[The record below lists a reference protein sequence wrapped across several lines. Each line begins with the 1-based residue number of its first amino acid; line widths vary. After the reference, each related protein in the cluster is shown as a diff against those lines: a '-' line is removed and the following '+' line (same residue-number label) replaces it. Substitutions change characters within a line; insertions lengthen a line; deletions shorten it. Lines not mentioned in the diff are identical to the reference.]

1 MRAMGTGTYR
11 RWLLVVFL
19 LAVSVRLFEFDR
31 SGLRANPLSSE
42 PSEEVY
48 IAQAIAA
55 GQGFVTPVRP
65 PNAYVD
71 DPSAYSAPGYPY
83 FLAALIR
90 VAHAVGANPP
100 LPYSTAIVTNA
111 FLGAAAVALLASA
124 AGHAA
129 GTGSFW
135 AAALLGSA
143 WPTLIRGSV
152 RLWDTAFTLLG
163 ITFAIWLGATS
174 TRPAPHLGICLL
186 WGIACGALTLV
197 NPILAPLLCVAI
209 AARVGLSLRDRR
221 IVRSLAVVG
230 LAGMLCVAPW
240 MVRNALVFKRIIPI
254 RNTFGYAMWVGN
266 LPGSD
271 GTVDTIYRHSPFD
284 NREEATRLAAMG
296 EDKYMQMRSRQAM
309 RIVRENPR
317 GFLLRTRDRIALYWL
332 GNWRKPTRLFRFV
345 FPMPFGFNLLKSL
358 LNLLLLAGALA
369 GTFFWAP
376 RRGSLVCWFA
386 IGLLPMPFYV
396 THVSPHYR
404 VYVDPVLIALAA
416 GLASTGNILAT
427 MRTERRGRRPSTS

>member
-1 MRAMGTGTYR
+1 MRTGRYR
-11 RWLLVVFL
+11 HWLLVVFL
-19 LAVSVRLFEFDR
+19 MAASVRLFEFDR
-31 SGLRANPLSSE
+31 SGLRANPLNNE

-55 GQGFVTPVRP
+55 GKGFVTPVRP
-65 PNAYVD
+65 RNVYVD

-90 VAHAVGANPP
+90 VARAVGWNPA
-100 LPYSTAIVTNA
+100 LPYTAAIVTNA
-111 FLGAAAVALLASA
+111 LLGAVAVALLASA

-129 GTGSFW
+129 GAASFW

-163 ITFAIWLGATS
+163 TAFAVWLGATS
-174 TRPAPHLGICLL
+174 TRSAPHAGICLL
-186 WGIACGALTLV
+186 WGIGCGALTLV
-197 NPILAPLLCVAI
+197 NPILAPVLCIAI
-209 AARVGLSLRDRR
+209 MALVGLRVKDPQ
-221 IVRSLAVVG
+221 IARSLAVLG
-230 LAGMLCVAPW
+230 LAWALCVAPW
-240 MVRNALVFKRIIPI
+240 MVRNALVFNRIIPV

-271 GTVDTIYRHSPFD
+271 GTVDTVYRHSPFD
-284 NREEATRLAAMG
+284 NREEATLLTAMG

-309 RIVRENPR
+309 QSVRENPR
-317 GFLLRTRDRIALYWL
+317 SFLLRTRDRIALYWF
-332 GNWRKPTRLFRFV
+332 GNWRKPTRLFALT

-358 LNLLLLAGALA
+358 LNLLLLAGAVA
-369 GTFFWAP
+369 GTFFWTP
-376 RRGSLVCWFA
+376 RRGRLVCWFA
-386 IGLLPMPFYV
+386 IALLPLPFYV

-416 GLASTGNILAT
+416 GVASSGNIMAS
-427 MRTERRGRRPSTS
+427 MRAGHPRRR